1 MAAMTEIIAL
11 GMIALTGLIVLQ
23 RMPLISALSFFVL
36 HNTAACVCLYIV
48 CANGLDKYDFV
59 IAGSYF
65 SAMPMEGL
73 SSIQLQVYVVI
84 LILNI
89 VAMASMI
96 GSPNVKV
103 MQRGKTRSVLRQEF
117 TRGGQVDR
125 VMSSLPAG
133 LIIAFFVIVTC
144 FHFASID
151 KSVLWYNTSY
161 LAIKTPE
168 ELGLNDPITEVY
180 HILMRVVGLAAIVVT
195 TFYVSVRRYVFASF
209 SFLLFI
215 YSFTIMLAGNSRWV
229 PLYLFLSAVASIV
242 IRRKGSL
249 YSLLCFV
256 LGFFFFAVVINGR
269 GRGEFGM
276 SIVLDNIAQTNISEI
291 GTYLSGSAINALEFA
306 LNLANSIDISPV
318 FTQSYQMLSFSPLLS
333 SMDGF
338 DNIMGADKAKFAL
351 HVPMGGLGEVV
362 HFGIFYQII
371 YGLALFT
378 MLRMSWKVFV
388 KCDFLT
394 AVMLNVASIYV
405 LYIMPNYSIRTTF
418 RFELAIIVCS
428 VILMRIQ
435 RKRRAPTLDTPLAPE
450 LQAR

>member
-1 MAAMTEIIAL
+1 MTEIIAL
-11 GMIALTGLIVLQ
+11 GLIALTSLIVLQ

-36 HNTAACVCLYIV
+36 HNMAACICLYIV
-48 CANGLDKYDFV
+48 CLNGLDKYDFV

-73 SSIQLQVYVVI
+73 SSIQLQVYIVV
-84 LILNI
+84 LLLNVVSI
-89 VAMASMI
+89 ASMI
-96 GSPNVKV
+96 GSPNVRA
-103 MQRGKTRSVLRQEF
+103 MQRGRTRSVLRQEF
-117 TRGGQVDR
+117 TRGGQIDR
-125 VMSSLPAG
+125 VMSSPAAA

-151 KSVLWYNTSY
+151 RSVLWYNTSY

-195 TFYVSVRRYVFASF
+195 TFYVAVRRYFFAAF
-209 SFLLFI
+209 SFFLFI

-242 IRRKGSL
+242 IRKKGSL
-249 YSLLCFV
+249 YSYLCFA

-306 LNLANSIDISPV
+306 LNLANSIDIAPV
-318 FTQSYQMLSFSPLLS
+318 FSENYQLLSFSPLLS

-338 DNIMGADKAKFAL
+338 DGIMGADKAKFAL

-362 HFGIFYQII
+362 HFGIFYQLL
-371 YGLALFT
+371 YAVALFS
-378 MLRMSWKVFV
+378 MLRMSWRVFV

-394 AVMLNVASIYV
+394 AIMLNIASIYV

-418 RFELAIIVCS
+418 RFELAIIAVS
-428 VILMRIQ
+428 FVLIRIQ
-435 RKRRAPTLDTPLAPE
+435 KNGRKSVKSDASIRPA
-450 LQAR
+450 LQAG